1 MKGQFAWA
9 VALLSIAT
17 ASLAAAP
24 ADQVAQIGKTLTPF
38 GAIIAGNAD
47 GSIPPYTGGLTQ
59 SPPGFKPDSGFW
71 ADPFEDEKPLLR
83 INSKNMEQ
91 YADRLSGG
99 QKCC

>member
-1 MKGQFAWA
+1 
-9 VALLSIAT
+9 LHRSEN
-17 ASLAAAP
+17 
-24 ADQVAQIGKTLTPF
+24 LTPF

-83 INSKNMEQ
+83 INIEKHG
-91 YADRLSGG
+91 AITPTA
-99 QKCC
+99 